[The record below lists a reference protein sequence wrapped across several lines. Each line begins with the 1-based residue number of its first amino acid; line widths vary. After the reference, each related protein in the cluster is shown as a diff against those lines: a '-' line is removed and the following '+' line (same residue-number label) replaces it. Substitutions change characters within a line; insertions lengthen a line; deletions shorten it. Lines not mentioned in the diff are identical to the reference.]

1 MKLFRGVMSVLTAV
15 HLLWAALGALMG
27 LFADGGVWWERI
39 PIVLVHPPAA
49 AALAVL
55 VFKEGPVSKRLKDW
69 VMTLLLV
76 NIAAD
81 VLMAA
86 LIGAG
91 AVRGDWY
98 LPLTFS
104 VVPAAALPY
113 TWMRRIEA
121 RLTRLEAHV
130 GSQAPSPSLEGLPQ

>member
-15 HLLWAALGALMG
+15 HLLWAALGALMS
-27 LFADGGVWWERI
+27 LFADGGAWWERI
-39 PIVLVHPPAA
+39 PLVAVHPPAA

-81 VLMAA
+81 VLLAA
-86 LIGAG
+86 LIAAG
-91 AVRGDWY
+91 AVKGDWY

-113 TWMRRIEA
+113 TWMRRTE
-121 RLTRLEAHV
+121 RPR
-130 GSQAPSPSLEGLPQ
+130 

>member
-27 LFADGGVWWERI
+27 LFADGGAWWERI
-39 PIVLVHPPAA
+39 PIVLVHPVAA

-81 VLMAA
+81 VLLAA
-86 LIGAG
+86 LIAAG
-91 AVRGDWY
+91 AVKGDWY

-113 TWMRRIEA
+113 TWMRRTE
-121 RLTRLEAHV
+121 RPR
-130 GSQAPSPSLEGLPQ
+130 

>member
-15 HLLWAALGALMG
+15 HLLWVALTAVVG
-27 LFADGGVWWERI
+27 LFADGGLWERI
-39 PIVLVHPPAA
+39 PVVVVHPVAA
-49 AALAVL
+49 AVLAVL

-69 VMTLLLV
+69 VMSLLLV

-86 LIGAG
+86 LIAAG
-91 AVRGDWY
+91 AVPGDWY

-113 TWMRRIEA
+113 TWMRRTE
-121 RLTRLEAHV
+121 RPR
-130 GSQAPSPSLEGLPQ
+130 